1 MTRDT
6 KQYLSDIAASIEK
19 IQLFTEG
26 LTFEGFAANY
36 MAVDAV
42 LFNFQV
48 IGEAASHIPVETQAL
63 YPVVPW
69 SKMKAM

>member
-42 LFNFQV
+42 LFNF
-48 IGEAASHIPVETQAL
+48 
-63 YPVVPW
+63 
-69 SKMKAM
+69 